1 VHASPQFGFH
11 LVQLRLQPFANRLPL
26 ARIIHEKRSRC
37 NFPDLSA
44 HSEHDVTN
52 GEFGREETLIL
63 KHFGNAERD
72 FQEERDTWSA
82 WLTKGISGNDA
93 ENLTSV
99 SA

>member
-1 VHASPQFGFH
+1 M
-11 LVQLRLQPFANRLPL
+11 
-26 ARIIHEKRSRC
+26 
-37 NFPDLSA
+37 
-44 HSEHDVTN
+44 TN

-82 WLTKGISGNDA
+82 WLTKGIADNDA
-93 ENLTSV
+93 ENLTGV